1 MAASL
6 VAHTVRSGSLGVA
19 TVLREFRRRRE
30 ILADQEVEGFEAR
43 LLNEVAS
50 SAGIS
55 VPEVKTIISDWIDY
69 RPLPKLMSCRYPG
82 VNRIFDRLRASG
94 RKIGILSDYP
104 AHAKLFALGLDADYV
119 VSASEVG
126 VLKPHPRGLLKILQL
141 AGEGP
146 ETAVL
151 VGDRA
156 ERDGESAKRAGV
168 KALIRTSTPL
178 PEYVCFQTFDDPL
191 FNGI

>member
-6 VAHTVRSGSLGVA
+6 VAHTVTSGSLGVA
-19 TVLREFRRRRE
+19 TVLREYRRRRE

-50 SAGIS
+50 CVGIS

-69 RPLPKLMSCRYPG
+69 RPLPKLMSCRSPG
-82 VNRIFDRLRASG
+82 VKRIFDRLRVSR

-104 AHAKLFALGLDADYV
+104 AHAKLSALGLDADYV
-119 VSASEVG
+119 VSAAEVG
-126 VLKPHPRGLLKILQL
+126 VLKPHPRGLLKVLQL
-141 AGEGP
+141 AGERP
-146 ETAVL
+146 EAAVL

-156 ERDGESAKRAGV
+156 ERDGESARRAGV
-168 KALIRTSTPL
+168 KALIRSSTSL
-178 PEYVCFQTFDDPL
+178 PDYVCFQTFEDPL